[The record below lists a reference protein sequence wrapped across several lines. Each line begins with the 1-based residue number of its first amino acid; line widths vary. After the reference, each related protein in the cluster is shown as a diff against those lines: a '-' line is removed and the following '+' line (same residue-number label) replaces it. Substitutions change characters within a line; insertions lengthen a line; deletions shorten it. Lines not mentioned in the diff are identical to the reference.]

1 MDSSR
6 KYNIKLIGQINQ
18 ISKLPKN
25 LIKNQQILEN
35 QSKNLNLAHN
45 LTVMTIELEF
55 PLNQKKI
62 NHSSLE
68 FLQKIIRKIKYP
80 CSREKKKS
88 FLPTLL
94 NVNSLLF
101 CLRNLIKNKSDK
113 ILSRLGK
120 GKISYQLG
128 KVESFQK

>member
-45 LTVMTIELEF
+45 LTVMTIE
-55 PLNQKKI
+55 I
-62 NHSSLE
+62 
-68 FLQKIIRKIKYP
+68 
-80 CSREKKKS
+80 
-88 FLPTLL
+88 
-94 NVNSLLF
+94 
-101 CLRNLIKNKSDK
+101 
-113 ILSRLGK
+113 
-120 GKISYQLG
+120 
-128 KVESFQK
+128 